1 MGGAR
6 AGLWVELERVVGGAR
21 AVVGGARAS
30 LWAELE
36 QFVGGA
42 T

>member
-1 MGGAR
+1 MGGDR
-6 AGLWVELERVVGGAR
+6 AGLWVELEQVVGGAR

-30 LWAELE
+30 LWTDLE

>member
-6 AGLWVELERVVGGAR
+6 AGLWVELEWVVGGDR
-21 AVVGGARAS
+21 AG

-36 QFVGGA
+36 QVCGWS
-42 T
+42 